1 MLFGQSLHHGP
12 VAFVDCSRT
21 NHLIEPHQRLAGFRE
36 QHRSADRPVD
46 TVYDTEENIP
56 GFVVAAADE
65 SFYFVFEAC
74 LPLGVGLHQ
83 IAGVLVYHQ
92 QVVVFVE
99 YVFFAEHFRFV

>member
-1 MLFGQSLHHGP
+1 M
-12 VAFVDCSRT
+12 
-21 NHLIEPHQRLAGFRE
+21 
-36 QHRSADRPVD
+36 
-46 TVYDTEENIP
+46 YDTEENIP